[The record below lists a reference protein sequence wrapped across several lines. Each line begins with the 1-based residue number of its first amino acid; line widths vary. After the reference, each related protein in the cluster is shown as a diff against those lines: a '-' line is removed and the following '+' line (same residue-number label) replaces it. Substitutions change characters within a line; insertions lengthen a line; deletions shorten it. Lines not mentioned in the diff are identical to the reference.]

1 MINMLT
7 ALWDLLRTSVVC
19 LAKGIVGLAMVAAV
33 IGMPILIAGAIWKGF
48 CIIFAF
54 EFSWWMPIIL
64 LALAV
69 CLIVTGEE
77 GEL

>member
-7 ALWDLLRTSVVC
+7 ASLDLLRTSVVC
-19 LAKGIVGLAMVAAV
+19 LAKGIVGLAMVATV
-33 IGMPILIAGAIWKGF
+33 LGIPIFITGVIWKGF

-54 EFSWWMPIIL
+54 EFSWWTPIII

-69 CLIVTGEE
+69 CFIVTGEK
-77 GEL
+77 GE

>member
-19 LAKGIVGLAMVAAV
+19 LTKGIIGLAMVAAV
-33 IGMPILIAGAIWKGF
+33 IGIPIFIAGVTWKGI

-54 EFSWWMPIIL
+54 EFSWWIPIVL
-64 LALAV
+64 VGLAA
-69 CLIVTGEE
+69 CYIATAEE
-77 GEL
+77 E

>member
-7 ALWDLLRTSVVC
+7 ALWDLLYTSIVC
-19 LAKGIVGLAMVAAV
+19 LAKGVVGLVMVATVIAV
-33 IGMPILIAGAIWKGF
+33 PILITGVIWKGF

-54 EFSWWMPIIL
+54 EFSWWIPIII

-69 CLIVTGEE
+69 CFIVTGEE
-77 GEL
+77 GGE